1 MAEFAG
7 GALAAENQLS
17 TADDARPDSCFPVFH
32 INHIFGRCCCAHRPL
47 CYGLGASYVFHQG
60 WKAKLLLEDLLKR
73 KVPEELNGG

>member
-1 MAEFAG
+1 MRVWPNSPAAHSQPRTNFPPLTMP
-7 GALAAENQLS
+7 ALI
-17 TADDARPDSCFPVFH
+17 PVFH

-73 KVPEELNGG
+73 KVPDNGG